1 MRTVPARSGTPLV
14 ALMSASFAIQENQ
27 FTIVQTLK
35 TTQRRAD
42 IHHSPLSVSIY
53 ISLHG
58 MRSARQPIT
67 CPSRIASFPIL
78 PASFARHFDFISSL
92 LLSLFFFLLSLYL
105 FIPPPSPCPSSV
117 AARTSLHLRPLL
129 HSVPLRISCLIPLAS
144 SISTAVSP
152 SPLPRTPLLSR
163 CLSLILRPRSPRFL
177 VAHSPS
183 DDLKFSTLRPR
194 PRPPSPLRQL
204 PPPPTPPPFHRY
216 GLLLQLQLQTLHR
229 C

>member
-1 MRTVPARSGTPLV
+1 
-14 ALMSASFAIQENQ
+14 
-27 FTIVQTLK
+27 
-35 TTQRRAD
+35 
-42 IHHSPLSVSIY
+42 
-53 ISLHG
+53 
-58 MRSARQPIT
+58 MRSVYHGLISACPPPIT
-67 CPSRIASFPIL
+67 CPACPASPPFAPSSFLRSALRLHLLLFLPLSLLSSLFLLSFPIGLAL
-78 PASFARHFDFISSL
+78 P
-92 LLSLFFFLLSLYL
+92 
-105 FIPPPSPCPSSV
+105 PPCPSFV
-117 AARTSLHLRPLL
+117 AASTSLHLRPLL
-129 HSVPLRISCLIPLAS
+129 HSVRLRISSPIPLAS

-152 SPLPRTPLLSR
+152 SPLPKTPPLSR